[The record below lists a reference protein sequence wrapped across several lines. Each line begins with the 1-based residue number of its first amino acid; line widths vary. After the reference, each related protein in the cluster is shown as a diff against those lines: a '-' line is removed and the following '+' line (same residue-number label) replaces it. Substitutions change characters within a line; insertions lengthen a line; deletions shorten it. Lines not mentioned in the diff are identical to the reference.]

1 MIFRKHYLD
10 EDVLTAVRKRF
21 DRILEEFDDG
31 YVAFSGGKDS
41 LVCLHLMKEAF
52 ERHGR
57 PFPLKA
63 SFLDEELIPDSVVNF
78 VDGYRRQEWLKLLW
92 FAFPLESNKFRLGK
106 VETYIQWDPHRPH
119 VRQIPE
125 WAIRPAPGQ
134 RGPFSQYNMMQEIAK
149 FCRGRIANITGI
161 RAEESM
167 NRYCSVA
174 HRTVDN
180 WLAPTEHPAVVHCK
194 PIYDWT
200 EQDVFKY
207 LGEQGIPY
215 CGLYDAQ
222 LYART
227 PFRVSTPIHTGSAK
241 RLEVWRRMDPDFYE
255 RVTAVFP
262 EMLAQE
268 RYYSQLGT
276 EQENTIEALEEWSQA
291 NVPESKLPQ
300 VMTSIHML
308 VKEIE
313 KAPLTEAQW
322 RECWNKLENG
332 TWLKGTRNLI
342 ERRRRKRTR

>member
-1 MIFRKHYLD
+1 M
-10 EDVLTAVRKRF
+10 
-21 DRILEEFDDG
+21 
-31 YVAFSGGKDS
+31 AFSGGKDS
-41 LVCLHLMKEAF
+41 LVCLHLMKEAY

-78 VDGYRRQEWLKLLW
+78 VDGYRRREWLKLLW

-106 VETYIQWDPHRPH
+106 VETYIQWDPDRPH
-119 VRQIPE
+119 VREIPD

-134 RGPFSQYNMMQEIAK
+134 RGPFSQYNMMGEIAK
-149 FCRGRIANITGI
+149 HCRGRIANITGI

-200 EQDVFKY
+200 ELDVFKY
-207 LGEQGIPY
+207 LGEQTIPY

-222 LYART
+222 LYAGT

-241 RLEVWRRMDPDFYE
+241 RLEVWRRMDPDFYQ

-268 RYYSQLGT
+268 RYYSQL
-276 EQENTIEALEEWSQA
+276 EAKQENTVEALEEWVKA
-291 NVPESKLPQ
+291 NVPAAKLQ
-300 VMTSIHML
+300 TALTMVHSLH
-308 VKEIE
+308 KEIE
-313 KAPLTEAQW
+313 NRPLTDKEWDQ
-322 RECWNKLENG
+322 C
-332 TWLKGTRNLI
+332 WLKFTSGVWLKDQKVLLA
-342 ERRRRKRTR
+342 RRRRKRTR